1 VRVGIVGLLVGKW
14 YVDPTT
20 MARVPRM
27 VRAAVLSEVDGR
39 NEVRDITLREL
50 GPTDVR
56 VRIAAAGVCHSD
68 LSLSNGTLVQTFPV
82 VLGHEGSGIV
92 EAVGSDVT
100 RVAPGDRV
108 VLNWAPPCRTCWFC
122 THGEPWLCE
131 SSAAASR
138 QPHATLDGV
147 DVFPGIG
154 TGAFAEATVVPAA
167 AVIPVPDDIPLEVAA
182 LLGCA
187 VLTGVGAVQNTGR
200 LAPGESVLV
209 LGLGGVGLSALQ
221 GARLAGAGT
230 VIAADLSPEK
240 EAMARHCGATDFIA
254 GGDDLA
260 KNVRALT
267 EGRGVDVALE
277 CVGRSSTIRQAWSC
291 VRRGGRTV
299 IVGVGGNDD
308 RVDFGALELF
318 YFARSVAGCVYGAT
332 DPDVDVPRLIDAWR
346 AGTLDLEAL
355 VTNRTDLSGLDEA
368 FEEMRGG
375 HGGRT
380 LLIP

>member
-1 VRVGIVGLLVGKW
+1 MLG
-14 YVDPTT
+14 
-20 MARVPRM
+20 AM
-27 VRAAVLSEVDGR
+27 VRAAVVSEVNGSH
-39 NEVRDITLREL
+39 EVRDITLREV
-50 GPTDVR
+50 GPADVR
-56 VRIAAAGVCHSD
+56 VRITAAGICHSD
-68 LSLSNGTLVQTFPV
+68 LSLANGTLVQTFPA

-92 EAVGSDVT
+92 EAVGRDVT
-100 RVAPGDRV
+100 HVASGDRV

-122 THGEPWLCE
+122 THDEPWLCE
-131 SSAAASR
+131 NSAAASR
-138 QPHATLDGV
+138 IPHASLDGV
-147 DVFPGIG
+147 DLYPGIG
-154 TGAFAEATVVPAA
+154 TGAFAEATVVPGA
-167 AVIPVPDDIPLEVAA
+167 AVIPIADDIPLEVAA

-200 LAPGESVLV
+200 LAPGETVLV

-221 GARLAGAGT
+221 GARLAGAGK
-230 VIAADLSPEK
+230 VIAADLSADK
-240 EAMARHCGATDFIA
+240 EELARRCGATDFVV

-260 KNVRALT
+260 KQIRGLT

-277 CVGRSSTIRQAWSC
+277 CVGRSTTIRQSWSC

-299 IVGVGGNDD
+299 IVGVGSNDD

-332 DPDVDVPRLIDAWR
+332 DPERDVPRLIDAWR
-346 AGTLDLEAL
+346 SGDLDLDSL
-355 VTNRTDLSGLDEA
+355 VTDRTDLAGIDDA
-368 FEEMRGG
+368 FARMKAG

>member
-1 VRVGIVGLLVGKW
+1 MFG
-14 YVDPTT
+14 
-20 MARVPRM
+20 RM
-27 VRAAVLSEVDGR
+27 VRAAVLNEVNGR
-39 NEVRDITLREL
+39 NEIQDITLREV
-50 GPTDVR
+50 GAGDVR
-56 VRIAAAGVCHSD
+56 VKIAAAGVCHSD
-68 LSLSNGTLVQTFPV
+68 LSLANGTLVQKFPV
-82 VLGHEGSGIV
+82 VLGHEGSGTV

-100 RVAPGDRV
+100 HVSVGDRV

-131 SSAAASR
+131 NSAAASR
-138 QPHATLDGV
+138 LPHAQLDGV

-154 TGAFAEATVVPAA
+154 TGAFAEQTVVPAA
-167 AVIPVPDDIPLEVAA
+167 AVIPVPDDVPLEVAA

-187 VLTGVGAVQNTGR
+187 VLTGVGAVQNSGR
-200 LAPGESVLV
+200 VQPGESVLV

-221 GARLAGAGT
+221 GARLAGAGR
-230 VIAADLSPEK
+230 VIAADLTADK
-240 EAMARHCGATDFIA
+240 EEMARQCGATDFLL
-254 GGDDLA
+254 GSDDLA
-260 KNVRALT
+260 KQIRGLT

-277 CVGRSSTIRQAWSC
+277 CVGRSTTIRQAWSC

-318 YFARSVAGCVYGAT
+318 YFARSVVGCVYGCT

-346 AGTLDLEAL
+346 AGKLDLESL
-355 VTNRTDLSGLDEA
+355 VTDRTNLEGLDDA
-368 FEEMRGG
+368 FARMRAG

-380 LLIP
+380 LLVP